1 MILLNKNNLF
11 FGFTLDL
18 DFEDKKQKLYGFSKI
33 ILLKE
38 KLFEKEEAFFTSFL
52 HFKFILINNYIK

>member
-38 KLFEKEEAFFTSFL
+38 KLFEKEEAFFTSFIISNL
-52 HFKFILINNYIK
+52 F

>member
-18 DFEDKKQKLYGFSKI
+18 DFEDKKQKLYGISKI

-52 HFKFILINNYIK
+52 HFIFILINNYIK

>member
-52 HFKFILINNYIK
+52 HFKSILINNYIK

>member
-18 DFEDKKQKLYGFSKI
+18 DFEDKKQKLYGISKI
-33 ILLKE
+33 ILLKNIFIV
-38 KLFEKEEAFFTSFL
+38 KLYIAL
-52 HFKFILINNYIK
+52 NFIINFNF